1 MLPARMLIR
10 RRAGAEPTRHF
21 AARGVTVRFAVATSI
36 VAAVEAETAAIVWVI
51 TNEASRRRAVGSGDA
66 PPTKKQKLCSA
77 GVSRNRVVTKIAD
90 AQNSLRLVER
100 GHRTDLAVVCAM
112 LRRPR
117 RLRDDAKDGHAA
129 DVVFNVHVPMRKRL
143 MFFAKIDAD
152 DVADRLSKIRL
163 PASVVKAFQDS
174 KIEIPD
180 TIRKAYDDFQN
191 PTFQPDR
198 RRLSSVED
206 FFRYTEEEG
215 A

>member
-1 MLPARMLIR
+1 
-10 RRAGAEPTRHF
+10 
-21 AARGVTVRFAVATSI
+21 
-36 VAAVEAETAAIVWVI
+36 
-51 TNEASRRRAVGSGDA
+51 
-66 PPTKKQKLCSA
+66 
-77 GVSRNRVVTKIAD
+77 
-90 AQNSLRLVER
+90 
-100 GHRTDLAVVCAM
+100 M

-215 A
+215 ACVTNVGSDGNPMGIRIPLRSSPPRPRTRRFMMTHTDYSFLPRTTFLRRDGPRSRRQAEAG

>member
-66 PPTKKQKLCSA
+66 PPTKKSEIFRQGRLAKP
-77 GVSRNRVVTKIAD
+77 RRDKIAD

>member
-1 MLPARMLIR
+1 
-10 RRAGAEPTRHF
+10 
-21 AARGVTVRFAVATSI
+21 
-36 VAAVEAETAAIVWVI
+36 
-51 TNEASRRRAVGSGDA
+51 
-66 PPTKKQKLCSA
+66 
-77 GVSRNRVVTKIAD
+77 
-90 AQNSLRLVER
+90 
-100 GHRTDLAVVCAM
+100 
-112 LRRPR
+112 
-117 RLRDDAKDGHAA
+117 
-129 DVVFNVHVPMRKRL
+129 MRKRL

-174 KIEIPD
+174 KIEIPE
-180 TIRKAYDDFQN
+180 TIRKAYDEFQN

>member
-1 MLPARMLIR
+1 M
-10 RRAGAEPTRHF
+10 
-21 AARGVTVRFAVATSI
+21 
-36 VAAVEAETAAIVWVI
+36 
-51 TNEASRRRAVGSGDA
+51 
-66 PPTKKQKLCSA
+66 
-77 GVSRNRVVTKIAD
+77 
-90 AQNSLRLVER
+90 ER

-206 FFRYTEEEG
+206 FCRYTEEEG

>member
-1 MLPARMLIR
+1 MLIR

>member
-1 MLPARMLIR
+1 MKRRVGAQSGLAVR
-10 RRAGAEPTRHF
+10 RRLKKAKYFG
-21 AARGVTVRFAVATSI
+21 
-36 VAAVEAETAAIVWVI
+36 
-51 TNEASRRRAVGSGDA
+51 RAV
-66 PPTKKQKLCSA
+66 
-77 GVSRNRVVTKIAD
+77 SRQIAD

>member
-1 MLPARMLIR
+1 MKRRVGAQSGLAMR
-10 RRAGAEPTRHF
+10 RRLKSRNC
-21 AARGVTVRFAVATSI
+21 VRQASR
-36 VAAVEAETAAIVWVI
+36 ETAFF
-51 TNEASRRRAVGSGDA
+51 
-66 PPTKKQKLCSA
+66 TK
-77 GVSRNRVVTKIAD
+77 KIAD

>member
-77 GVSRNRVVTKIAD
+77 GVSRNRVFDKIAD

>member
-1 MLPARMLIR
+1 MWVYYQCDDGSAQSGLPGAADTKSARLPSEI
-10 RRAGAEPTRHF
+10 
-21 AARGVTVRFAVATSI
+21 AVSRWDGR
-36 VAAVEAETAAIVWVI
+36 AVEKSRTEGETAWAIFPSRS
-51 TNEASRRRAVGSGDA
+51 TTPDPEARSH
-66 PPTKKQKLCSA
+66 PP
-77 GVSRNRVVTKIAD
+77 RI
-90 AQNSLRLVER
+90 R
-100 GHRTDLAVVCAM
+100 GAM

-117 RLRDDAKDGHAA
+117 RRRDDGTDDHAA
-129 DVVFNVHVPMRKRL
+129 EVLFNVHVPMRKRL

-174 KIEIPD
+174 KIEIPE
-180 TIRKAYDDFQN
+180 TIRKAYDEFQN

>member
-1 MLPARMLIR
+1 M
-10 RRAGAEPTRHF
+10 G
-21 AARGVTVRFAVATSI
+21 
-36 VAAVEAETAAIVWVI
+36 
-51 TNEASRRRAVGSGDA
+51 
-66 PPTKKQKLCSA
+66 
-77 GVSRNRVVTKIAD
+77 
-90 AQNSLRLVER
+90 RLVER

-152 DVADRLSKIRL
+152 DVAVRLS
-163 PASVVKAFQDS
+163 ASVVKAFQDS

-215 A
+215 RRFFDEMDRDHDGKLKLDDLKVAMRRRKMPEWYAKAFYEKAK